1 LVGGVFAVFATDGLL
16 SLGGMV
22 GFITLFGITL
32 RNSILMIAHYEHL
45 VEVVGMNWSL
55 DTALRGAADRLT
67 PILMTSI
74 VTGLGVLPLAIDSG
88 IERGTRVTIR
98 IPVSIPD
105 MVSHGLPGR
114 AARTPVHGPRRVRD
128 PKPRARS

>member
-67 PILMTSI
+67 PILI
-74 VTGLGVLPLAIDSG
+74 GLGVLPLAIDSG